1 VFQGLRCENKN
12 EKRRYSVSRTPFN
25 CFSCFILFLLKTGR
39 LATLAYHLLEK
50 SAEITMNIAQTVE
63 HLAAVQ
69 QPVQHWAPPQGPQ
82 MSLPKPRRDPS
93 SAASVVVALC
103 FMCLFIGVIIFTS
116 YADRTAKSKPREP
129 ARNMPMVH
137 LR

>member
-1 VFQGLRCENKN
+1 
-12 EKRRYSVSRTPFN
+12 
-25 CFSCFILFLLKTGR
+25 
-39 LATLAYHLLEK
+39 
-50 SAEITMNIAQTVE
+50 MNIAQTVE
-63 HLAAVQ
+63 HLAAAQ
-69 QPVQHWAPPQGPQ
+69 QPVQTWPPRQGPQ
-82 MSLPKPRRDPS
+82 MTPPKPRHDPS

-116 YADRTAKSKPREP
+116 YTDRTVKSKTHEP

>member
-1 VFQGLRCENKN
+1 
-12 EKRRYSVSRTPFN
+12 
-25 CFSCFILFLLKTGR
+25 
-39 LATLAYHLLEK
+39 
-50 SAEITMNIAQTVE
+50 MNIAQTVE
-63 HLAAVQ
+63 QLAAAQ
-69 QPVQHWAPPQGPQ
+69 KPVQAWSPQQGVLVPP
-82 MSLPKPRRDPS
+82 PKLRRDPS